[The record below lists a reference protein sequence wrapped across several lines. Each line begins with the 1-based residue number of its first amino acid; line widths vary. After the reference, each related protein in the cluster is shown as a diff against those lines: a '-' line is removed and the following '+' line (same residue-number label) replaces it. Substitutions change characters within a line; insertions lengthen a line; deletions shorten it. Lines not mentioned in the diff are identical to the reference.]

1 MATFTEQLTAARK
14 AANMTQEELANAV
27 HVTRTTISSWERGRT
42 RPDVESLKL
51 LSQTLH
57 WNYMADE
64 NDVKE
69 TAASPAQETAS
80 ELVAEKKPRKRW
92 LIPAVCG
99 AAALVLVCL
108 LLFIL
113 PALKRS
119 GENHRSSNLPPAA
132 AVNLSDML
140 PEEPEMFTPEWFR
153 GGNIR
158 AKKEPWLDIR
168 TQVLVNTDN
177 QSNPF
182 WRYYLTF
189 EEAAGHTFHFDQLD
203 WFCFW
208 TPDRYNH
215 MSFDAASGAVWEDDE
230 GKNWEFIGGDPV
242 QDMEGYGF
250 IIYGHDDAGN
260 KMSFRT
266 FIDMTQ
272 APRE

>member
-1 MATFTEQLTAARK
+1 MLFAVHGKEDRYNVATFTEQLTAARK

-99 AAALVLVCL
+99 AAALVLICF

-132 AVNLSDML
+132 HA
-140 PEEPEMFTPEWFR
+140 
-153 GGNIR
+153 
-158 AKKEPWLDIR
+158 
-168 TQVLVNTDN
+168 
-177 QSNPF
+177 
-182 WRYYLTF
+182 
-189 EEAAGHTFHFDQLD
+189 
-203 WFCFW
+203 
-208 TPDRYNH
+208 
-215 MSFDAASGAVWEDDE
+215 
-230 GKNWEFIGGDPV
+230 
-242 QDMEGYGF
+242 
-250 IIYGHDDAGN
+250 
-260 KMSFRT
+260 
-266 FIDMTQ
+266 
-272 APRE
+272 